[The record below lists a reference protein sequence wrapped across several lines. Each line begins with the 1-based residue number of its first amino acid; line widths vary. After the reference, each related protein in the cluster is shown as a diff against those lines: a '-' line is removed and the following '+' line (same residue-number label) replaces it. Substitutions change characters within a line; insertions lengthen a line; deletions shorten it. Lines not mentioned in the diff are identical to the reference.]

1 MKLISHKAYLH
12 AFSKI
17 EPSIPKVFGQFD
29 QLRRREFVSRLGS
42 RVPTLLAIADEMI
55 EYLYFLLR
63 RVKTRL
69 APSGHTRHLGQCPLI
84 GVKRTQLK
92 DGVMSAHDPERSLQ
106 LRRSTGILAFANV
119 NCLAHRAKGLL
130 HVRRFSASDHRCRG
144 APGHIAWRW
153 TARQRIPPDHK
164 RGPTVRDGATF
175 ANRGS
180 APPAA
185 LPVACGF

>member
-1 MKLISHKAYLH
+1 LLH
-12 AFSKI
+12 LLTAG
-17 EPSIPKVFGQFD
+17 FGTERTYQHG
-29 QLRRREFVSRLGS
+29 LLFVRFRGEADRSRCIL
-42 RVPTLLAIADEMI
+42 TI
-55 EYLYFLLR
+55 
-63 RVKTRL
+63 
-69 APSGHTRHLGQCPLI
+69 
-84 GVKRTQLK
+84 
-92 DGVMSAHDPERSLQ
+92 MSDANDPERSLQ

-144 APGHIAWRW
+144 APGHIAWRP
-153 TARQRIPPDHK
+153 TARERIPPDHQ
-164 RGPTVRDGATF
+164 RGPIARDGATF

>member
-1 MKLISHKAYLH
+1 MS
-12 AFSKI
+12 
-17 EPSIPKVFGQFD
+17 
-29 QLRRREFVSRLGS
+29 
-42 RVPTLLAIADEMI
+42 AI
-55 EYLYFLLR
+55 Y
-63 RVKTRL
+63 
-69 APSGHTRHLGQCPLI
+69 PLS
-84 GVKRTQLK
+84 GVKRTLLSK
-92 DGVMSAHDPERSLQ
+92 RVMSAPDPERSLQ

-144 APGHIAWRW
+144 
-153 TARQRIPPDHK
+153 QRVPPDHK
-164 RGPTVRDGATF
+164 RGPTARDGETF

>member
-1 MKLISHKAYLH
+1 MMLADLKRLHKYMLEIENISVI
-12 AFSKI
+12 S
-17 EPSIPKVFGQFD
+17 
-29 QLRRREFVSRLGS
+29 
-42 RVPTLLAIADEMI
+42 DEMRGVVEELWPELAHKLPPKKPI
-55 EYLYFLLR
+55 IGMSAFGGIPDMR
-63 RVKTRL
+63 CRL
-69 APSGHTRHLGQCPLI
+69 ALMACAGI
-84 GVKRTQLK
+84 
-92 DGVMSAHDPERSLQ
+92 DPERSLQ

-144 APGHIAWRW
+144 APGHIAWRSA
-153 TARQRIPPDHK
+153 ARQRIPPDRK
-164 RGPTVRDGATF
+164 RGPTARDGATF